1 MTTVLVLPTG
11 RSRAGLALAL
21 AFVGVVLAVA
31 VAGGALAL
39 AALIGAEGAG
49 QGHVLAMGEPID
61 TSFGSMTFER
71 VATIGGLTPEELGG
85 VTHGIQ
91 GLVLTGQAQVEVSV
105 QVTNRSDQRIWV
117 VPDQFSLTVAGSAA
131 PVPMV
136 GSTIKPL
143 RLDPG
148 ATVEA
153 TLTYVVPQSGAALSV
168 AYADPGGGVIAVQAG
183 QLDLVSP
190 DPGHAH

>member
-1 MTTVLVLPTG
+1 MTVSLVLPAG
-11 RSRAGLALAL
+11 RSHAGFAL
-21 AFVGVVLAVA
+21 AFVGLVLAVA
-31 VAGGALAL
+31 VAGGAIAV
-39 AALIGAEGAG
+39 GAFTGGEGAG
-49 QGHVLAMGEPID
+49 HADVPSVGEPID

-71 VATIGGLTPEELGG
+71 VSTIGGLTPEELGG

-91 GLVLTGQAQVEVSV
+91 NLVLTGQAQVEVSV
-105 QVTNRSDQRIWV
+105 RVANRGDHRIAV
-117 VPDQFSLTVAGSAA
+117 VPDQFTLTVAGSAD

-143 RLDPG
+143 QLEPG

-153 TLTYVVPQSGAALSV
+153 TLTYVVPQSGAAMSV
-168 AYADPGGGVIAVQAG
+168 AYADPGGGVIAVEAG